1 MNQRRIS
8 RYRLIEPLGE
18 GGMGT
23 VYRARDERLER
34 DVALKILR
42 SGVRDDPEARK
53 RFRREANALSRLSHP
68 SISTVL
74 DFDTENGTEFLVVEL
89 VEGKRLDEVLREGP
103 LPEDEILRLG
113 VDIAGA
119 LAAAHEEGVIHR
131 DLKPANVMVT
141 SRGGLKLLDFG
152 LALLAPCAPVTTETR
167 SVGDAGQVVGTIAYM
182 APEQLIGRTVD
193 ERADHYALGAL
204 LFEMAAGRLPFTA
217 TPATALMNEI
227 LHRPAPRPESL
238 GRPVRPALGALILEL
253 LEKDPARRPATS
265 REIAG
270 RLRAIRAAGPDAG
283 GGVAGGSG
291 AFGATG
297 GAVPTGAPTTFPGAS
312 RIRSLAVLPLVHL
325 SGDPEQ
331 EYFAD
336 GMTEALITDLAQI
349 RDLRV
354 VSRTS
359 AMQFKG
365 ARKPL
370 PEIARALQVDAVVE
384 GTVALHGD
392 RVRITAQ
399 LIEAATDRHL
409 WARSYERDLRDV
421 LALQGEV
428 ARAIAEEIRDQV
440 EPKVR
445 ARLARERRVDPR
457 AFEAYLRGRY
467 HWNRRTGDG
476 IRRGIEHFQEAI
488 ERDPRYAPAYAGLA
502 QAYDTLGSYNFLPP
516 GEAFSLAR
524 EAVTRALDLDE
535 SLPEAHV
542 ALGGVLQSHLW
553 DWPGAEREFLRALDL
568 DPNHAG
574 AHHWYSDFLS
584 AMGRRDDAVACARR
598 AAELDPLNLAINMT
612 LGAAY
617 FYARRY
623 EEAMEQ
629 QRKTLD
635 LDPSFAPA
643 HRSMGGALEQ
653 LGRYDEAIE
662 EYRKGAALS
671 SDLSATSLLAHTY
684 AVSGRTDEARRI
696 LGDLEEAVKE
706 RYVSAYSLA
715 AVHTGL
721 GESDRAFEML
731 NRAFRERDRGMV
743 WILVAPRLDPLRA
756 DPRFTDLLRR
766 MKFPGTEAR

>member
-1 MNQRRIS
+1 
-8 RYRLIEPLGE
+8 
-18 GGMGT
+18 MGT
-23 VYRARDERLER
+23 VFRARDERLER
-34 DVALKILR
+34 DVAVKILR
-42 SGVRDDPEARK
+42 AGVREDPDARK
-53 RFRREANALSRLSHP
+53 RFRREASALSRLSHP

-74 DFDTENGTEFLVVEL
+74 DFDSENGTEFLVLEL
-89 VEGKRLDEVLREGP
+89 VEGKRLDEMLGSGP
-103 LPEDEILRLG
+103 LPEDEALRIG
-113 VDIAGA
+113 IEIAEA

-141 SRGGLKLLDFG
+141 PRGGLKLLDFG
-152 LALLAPCAPVTTETR
+152 LALLAPASPASTETR
-167 SVGDAGQVVGTIAYM
+167 SIGDADQVVGTVAYM
-182 APEQLIGRTVD
+182 APEQLIGRPVD
-193 ERADHYALGAL
+193 ERADHYALGVM
-204 LFEMAAGRLPFTA
+204 LFEMVTGRLPFTA

-238 GRPVRPALGALILEL
+238 GRPVRQGLAALIVEL
-253 LEKDPARRPATS
+253 LEKDPVRRPA
-265 REIAG
+265 RAGAIAE
-270 RLRAIRAAGPDAG
+270 RLRRIREVHPRGGSVPD
-283 GGVAGGSG
+283 GSG
-291 AFGATG
+291 AP
-297 GAVPTGAPTTFPGAS
+297 GAVAADLRRTG

-370 PEIARALQVDAVVE
+370 PEIARALQVEAIVE
-384 GTVALHGD
+384 GTVARHGD

-399 LIEAATDRHL
+399 LIDVAADRHL

-428 ARAIAEEIRDQV
+428 ARAIAGEIRVQIEPTV
-440 EPKVR
+440 E
-445 ARLARERRVDPR
+445 ARLVRERRVEPR
-457 AFEAYLRGRY
+457 AFEAYLRGRF
-467 HWNRRTGDG
+467 HWNRRTEDG
-476 IRRGIEHFQEAI
+476 IRRGIEYLREAI
-488 ERDPRYAPAYAGLA
+488 ERDPLYAPAYAGLA

-516 GEAFSLAR
+516 AEAFSLAR
-524 EAVTRALDLDE
+524 DAVTRALDLDE

-553 DWPGAEREFLRALDL
+553 DWPRAEGEFLRALEL
-568 DPNHAG
+568 DPAHAG

-584 AMGRRDDAVACARR
+584 AMARHDEAVACARR

-629 QRKTLD
+629 QRRTLE
-635 LDPSFAPA
+635 LDPTFAPA
-643 HRSMGGALEQ
+643 HRSTGGALEQ

-671 SDLSATSLLAHTY
+671 TDLSATSLLAHTY
-684 AVSGRTDEARRI
+684 AVAGRVDEARRL
-696 LGDLEEAVKE
+696 LGELEAAAAD
-706 RYVSAYSLA
+706 RYVSPYSLA
-715 AVHTGL
+715 AVYTGL
-721 GESDRAFEML
+721 GETERAFELL
-731 NRAFRERDRGMV
+731 NRAFDTRDRGMG
-743 WILVAPRLDPLRA
+743 WIRVAPRFDPLRA

-766 MKFPGTEAR
+766 MQFPGVESASGRP

>member
-1 MNQRRIS
+1 
-8 RYRLIEPLGE
+8 
-18 GGMGT
+18 MGT

-34 DVALKILR
+34 DVAIKILR

-53 RFRREANALSRLSHP
+53 RFRQEASALSRLSHP

-74 DFDTENGTEFLVVEL
+74 DFDSENGTEFLVLEL
-89 VEGKRLDEVLREGP
+89 VEGRRLDEILGEGP
-103 LPEDEILRLG
+103 MPEDEALRIG
-113 VDIAGA
+113 AEIAEA
-119 LAAAHEEGVIHR
+119 LAAAHDEGVVHR
-131 DLKPANVMVT
+131 DLKPANVMLT
-141 SRGGLKLLDFG
+141 PRGGLKLLDFG
-152 LALLAPCAPVTTETR
+152 LALLAQASPASTETR
-167 SVGDAGQVVGTIAYM
+167 SVGDAGQLVGTIAYM
-182 APEQLIGRTVD
+182 APEQLIGRPVD
-193 ERADHYALGAL
+193 GRADLYALGVL

-227 LHRPAPRPESL
+227 LHRPAARPDSF
-238 GRPVRPALGALILEL
+238 GRPMRPGLAPLIQDL
-253 LEKDPARRPATS
+253 LEKDPTRRPAS
-265 REIAG
+265 AREVADG
-270 RLRAIRAAGPDAG
+270 LRKLRDTGSAESSSPRDADRSS
-283 GGVAGGSG
+283 VS
-291 AFGATG
+291 
-297 GAVPTGAPTTFPGAS
+297 APSSPA

-349 RDLRV
+349 GDLRV

-365 ARKPL
+365 VRKPL
-370 PEIARALQVDAVVE
+370 PEIARALRVDAVVE
-384 GTVALHGD
+384 GTVARHGD

-409 WARSYERDLRDV
+409 WARSYERDLSDV

-428 ARAIAEEIRDQV
+428 AAAIAGEIRV
-440 EPKVR
+440 RIEPRVKE
-445 ARLARERRVDPR
+445 RLARDRRVEPR

-467 HWNRRTGDG
+467 HWNRRTADG
-476 IRRGIEHFQEAI
+476 IRRGIEYFQEAI
-488 ERDPRYAPAYAGLA
+488 ERDPLHAPAYAGLA
-502 QAYDTLGSYNFLPP
+502 QAYDTLGSYNFIPP

-524 EAVTRALDLDE
+524 DAVTRALELDD

-553 DWPGAEREFLRALDL
+553 DWSGAEAAFRRALDL
-568 DPNHAG
+568 DPSHAG

-584 AMGRRDDAVACARR
+584 AMGRPEEAVASARR

-629 QRKTLD
+629 QRRTLD
-635 LDPSFAPA
+635 LDPAFAPA

-671 SDLSATSLLAHTY
+671 HDLSASSLLAHAY
-684 AVSGRTDEARRI
+684 AVSGRRDEARR
-696 LGDLEEAVKE
+696 LLRELEDAAGD
-706 RYVSAYSLA
+706 RYVSPYSLA
-715 AVHTGL
+715 AVHAGL
-721 GESDRAFEML
+721 GDVDRAFEML
-731 NRAFRERDRGMV
+731 HRALDSKDRGMA

-766 MKFPGTEAR
+766 MKFPGHTGA

>member
-1 MNQRRIS
+1 MNDRRLS

-23 VYRARDERLER
+23 VYRARDERLDR

-42 SGVRDDPEARK
+42 QGLRDDPEARK
-53 RFRREANALSRLSHP
+53 RFRSEANALSRLSHP

-74 DFDTENGTEFLVVEL
+74 DFDSENGTEFLVVEL
-89 VEGKRLDEVLREGP
+89 VEGKPLDEIIGAGP
-103 LPEDEILRLG
+103 VPEDEILRLG
-113 VDIAGA
+113 AEIAEA
-119 LAAAHEEGVIHR
+119 LAAAHEEGVVHR
-131 DLKPANVMVT
+131 DLKPGNVMVT

-152 LALLAPCAPVTTETR
+152 LALLAPRSPVSTETR
-167 SVGDAGQVVGTIAYM
+167 SIVDAGLVVGTIAYM
-182 APEQLIGRTVD
+182 SPEQLIGRAVD
-193 ERADHYALGAL
+193 ARADFYALGVL

-217 TPATALMNEI
+217 TPATALMSEI
-227 LHRPAPRPESL
+227 LHRPAPRPEAF
-238 GRPVRPALGALILEL
+238 GRPIRPELATLLLEL
-253 LEKDPARRPATS
+253 LEKDPARRPAS
-265 REIAG
+265 AKAIAS
-270 RLRAIRAAGPDAG
+270 RLRSLRD
-283 GGVAGGSG
+283 G
-291 AFGATG
+291 A
-297 GAVPTGAPTTFPGAS
+297 AVPIADTAPAVPSAAKPS

-349 RDLRV
+349 QDLRV

-365 ARKPL
+365 ARQPL

-384 GTVALHGD
+384 GTVARHGD

-428 ARAIAEEIRDQV
+428 AASIAEEIRDRL
-440 EPKVR
+440 EPKVKALR
-445 ARLARERRVDPR
+445 ARERKVDPR

-467 HWNRRTGDG
+467 HWNRRSADG
-476 IRRGIEHFQEAI
+476 IRRGIEHFQDAI
-488 ERDPRYAPAYAGLA
+488 ARDPEYAPAYAGLA
-502 QAYDTLGSYNFLPP
+502 QAYDTLGSYSFLPP
-516 GEAFSLAR
+516 GEAFALAR
-524 EAVTRALDLDE
+524 EAVTRALELDE

-542 ALGGVLQSHLW
+542 AWGGVLQSHLW
-553 DWPGAEREFLRALDL
+553 DWPAAEKEFLRALEL

-574 AHHWYSDFLS
+574 AHHWYSDFLT
-584 AMGRRDDAVACARR
+584 AMGRKDEAVQAARR

-623 EEAMEQ
+623 HEAIEQ
-629 QRKTLD
+629 QKKTLD
-635 LDPSFAPA
+635 LDPTFAPA

-662 EYRKGAALS
+662 EYRKGVALS
-671 SDLSATSLLAHTY
+671 TDLYAKTLLAHTY
-684 AVSGRTDEARRI
+684 AVSGRTDESRR
-696 LGDLEEAVKE
+696 LLSELAAGAGD

-715 AVHTGL
+715 AVYAGL

-731 NRAFRERDRGMV
+731 GRAFESRDRGMA
-743 WILVAPRLDPLRA
+743 WILVAPRFDPLRA
-756 DPRFTDLLRR
+756 DPRFSDLLRR
-766 MKFPGTEAR
+766 MKFPGWV

>member
-1 MNQRRIS
+1 VDGRRIS

-34 DVALKILR
+34 DVAIKILR

-53 RFRREANALSRLSHP
+53 RFRQEASALSRLSHP

-74 DFDTENGTEFLVVEL
+74 DFDSENGTEFLVLEL
-89 VEGKRLDEVLREGP
+89 VEGKRLDELLREGP
-103 LPEDEILRLG
+103 VPEDEALRIG
-113 VDIAGA
+113 AEIAEA
-119 LAAAHEEGVIHR
+119 LAAAHDEGVVHR
-131 DLKPANVMVT
+131 DLKPANVMLT
-141 SRGGLKLLDFG
+141 PRGGLKLLDFG
-152 LALLAPCAPVTTETR
+152 LALLAPPSPASMETR
-167 SVGDAGQVVGTIAYM
+167 SLGDAGQVVGTIAYM
-182 APEQLIGRTVD
+182 APEQLIGRPVD
-193 ERADHYALGAL
+193 GRADLYALGVL
-204 LFEMAAGRLPFTA
+204 LFEMGAGRLPFTA

-227 LHRPAPRPESL
+227 LHRPPARPDSF
-238 GRPVRPALGALILEL
+238 GRPMRPGLAPLVLDL
-253 LEKDPARRPATS
+253 LEKDPARRPAPA
-265 REIAG
+265 RAVAERLR
-270 RLRAIRAAGPDAG
+270 RLRAAGSAAPDSPRGADRPSAAPPGP
-283 GGVAGGSG
+283 
-291 AFGATG
+291 
-297 GAVPTGAPTTFPGAS
+297 S

-349 RDLRV
+349 GDLRV

-370 PEIARALQVDAVVE
+370 PEIARSLQVDAIVE
-384 GTVALHGD
+384 GTVARHGD

-428 ARAIAEEIRDQV
+428 AAAIAGEIRV
-440 EPKVR
+440 RIEPRVQE
-445 ARLARERRVDPR
+445 RLARERRVEPR

-467 HWNRRTGDG
+467 HWNRRTGEG
-476 IRRGIEHFQEAI
+476 IRRGIVYFQEAI
-488 ERDPRYAPAYAGLA
+488 ERDPLYAPAYAGLA
-502 QAYDTLGSYNFLPP
+502 QAYDTLGSYNFIPP

-524 EAVTRALDLDE
+524 DAVARALELDD

-553 DWPGAEREFLRALDL
+553 DWAGAEAAFRRALEL
-568 DPNHAG
+568 DPSHAG

-584 AMGRRDDAVACARR
+584 AMGRAGESVATARR

-635 LDPSFAPA
+635 LDPAFAPA

-671 SDLSATSLLAHTY
+671 HDLSASSLLAHAY
-684 AVSGRTDEARRI
+684 AVSGRRDEALRLLRE
-696 LGDLEEAVKE
+696 LEEAARD
-706 RYVSAYSLA
+706 RYVSPYSLA
-715 AVHTGL
+715 AVHAGL
-721 GESDRAFEML
+721 GDVDRAFEML
-731 NRAFRERDRGMV
+731 DRAHDSKDRGMS
-743 WILVAPRLDPLRA
+743 WIFVAPRLDPLRA

-766 MKFPGTEAR
+766 MKFPGAEAA